1 MPLYGL
7 PNEGSPETDAA
18 EEGLAAMLKFT
29 APFDYSGSPTLSIP
43 WKSVDGGVP
52 ASVQLIGPDF
62 GEHLLI
68 DLGRALESA
77 RGELAHPDLG

>member
-7 PNEGSPETDAA
+7 PHEGSVEMDAA
-18 EEGLAAMLKFT
+18 AEDLAATLKFT

-43 WKSVDGGVP
+43 WQSVRGGVP
-52 ASVQLIGPDF
+52 ASVQLIGPDL

-68 DLGRALESA
+68 DVGRELESA
-77 RGELAHPDLG
+77 RGELAHPNLQ